1 MHLEGAVGDL
11 HDLGA
16 AHGAHRRDHLTAVLD
31 ARAFDRDLA
40 QGALAPRLDRV
51 DRDNRPAGARH
62 RGGHLAEHAAGPV
75 RQRDPQ
81 GEGELCGRS
90 GQDVDDT
97 GVQRAPFAAVHRTD
111 ARCAFAD
118 EREPSARATRVAA
131 VSSDTPP
138 ELFLIDGNSLV
149 YRAFFA
155 LPESISTSKGQP
167 TNAIFG
173 FASMLVK
180 IISEYGARPTLVVWD
195 AGMSGREE
203 VYEEYKAGRRERPDL
218 LSEQWPHMQP
228 LVEAFGY
235 RNMKVPGYEADDVI
249 ATLARR
255 ARDEGLEVMVVTGDR
270 DLFQLVEPG
279 VRVMATGRG
288 ITDTKIYDQEAVL
301 DRYGIPPE
309 LIPDFVGLKG
319 DTSDNIPGVPGIG
332 EKTASQ
338 LLVEWGSLEGVLD
351 NIESIS
357 GAKRKQNLTEHAE
370 DARVSKRL
378 ATANRDIELDID
390 LHDLVAGDP
399 DRSRLRETFRE
410 FELRAPLERLEEAL
424 GSDGAAPAERVDE
437 LIRVRAREVP
447 VTGLSRLEGE
457 LVAVAALRPGE
468 AAETVVVAAESADP
482 DEAAEET
489 EVVVTSGPAQASL
502 ELDTPVRGPLTV
514 AAYAGG
520 DELLVA
526 EAETLAAFAM
536 ARADRPV
543 VAHDWKTIATADDP
557 CDAPPLA
564 HDTMVAAYLIDP
576 ARRGYPLAELAAEAG
591 LGAEIDGADGVAERA
606 VLTRVIA
613 ERQCAR
619 LDEDGLTR
627 LFHEIELPLVDV
639 LVEMERAGVKLDV
652 RGLAEISERFGARA
666 AELERRVWD
675 LAGEQFTIGSPQ
687 QLAPI
692 LFDKL
697 GLSRKRRGKTGFST
711 DARVLQAIRHEHEI
725 VPAIEEWREVT
736 KLKSTYLDAF
746 PELIGRDGRLHTT
759 FNQTA
764 TTTGRLSSTDPN
776 LQNIPIRTE
785 QGREIRAC
793 FVAEPGCRLISADYS
808 QVELRLLAH
817 IADEPVLKD
826 IFRRGEDVHTATA
839 QAILG
844 GQTDPGTRSKAKM
857 VNYGIVYGLSAFGLA
872 DRLQI
877 PKEEAQEFIDAY
889 LERFPKVKEF
899 IERTIERAGEE
910 GHVTTLFGRIRRV
923 PELRSRQFQTRS
935 LGERLAVNMV
945 IQGTAADIIKV
956 AMVRCRDELRAAG
969 LSTRLVLQIHDELLF
984 EGPEDEVERASEIVC
999 REMAGGFEMDPPLE
1013 VDVGAGENWLEAK

>member
-1 MHLEGAVGDL
+1 
-11 HDLGA
+11 
-16 AHGAHRRDHLTAVLD
+16 
-31 ARAFDRDLA
+31 
-40 QGALAPRLDRV
+40 
-51 DRDNRPAGARH
+51 
-62 RGGHLAEHAAGPV
+62 
-75 RQRDPQ
+75 
-81 GEGELCGRS
+81 
-90 GQDVDDT
+90 
-97 GVQRAPFAAVHRTD
+97 
-111 ARCAFAD
+111 
-118 EREPSARATRVAA
+118 VAA
-131 VSSDTPP
+131 DSPR

-155 LPESISTSKGQP
+155 LPESIATSKGQP

-180 IISEYGARPTLVVWD
+180 IISEYGVKPTLVAWD
-195 AGMSGREE
+195 AGTSGRDE
-203 VYEEYKAGRRERPDL
+203 VYDEYKAGRRERPDL
-218 LSEQWPHMQP
+218 LSEQWPYMHP
-228 LVEAFGY
+228 LVESFGY
-235 RNMKVPGYEADDVI
+235 QNVKVSGYEADDVI
-249 ATLARR
+249 ATLAGQARR
-255 ARDEGLEVMVVTGDR
+255 EGIDVMVVTGDR
-270 DLFQLVEPG
+270 DLFQLIEPG
-279 VRVMATGRG
+279 VRIMATGRG
-288 ITDTKIYDQEAVL
+288 ITDTKIYDREAVL

-332 EKTASQ
+332 DKTASQ
-338 LLVEWGSLEGVLD
+338 LIQEWGDLEGVLA
-351 NIESIS
+351 NIDSIS

-370 DARVSKRL
+370 NARISKQL
-378 ATANRDIELDID
+378 ATAVRDVGVDVDFAKVIARE
-390 LHDLVAGDP
+390 P

-424 GSDGAAPAERVDE
+424 GEGDDAAPAERVDE
-437 LIRVRAREVP
+437 VVEVKAREVP
-447 VTGLSRLEGE
+447 LAEIGSLDGE

-468 AAETVVVAAESADP
+468 DP
-482 DEAAEET
+482 DEAVVPPPTDPDEE
-489 EVVVTSGPAQASL
+489 L
-502 ELDTPVRGPLTV
+502 ELEEDAALEAVEDEIPAVADPLGQGSFDFDAGPRGPLTV
-514 AAYAGG
+514 AAWAG
-520 DELLVA
+520 DEVLVA

-536 ARADRPV
+536 ARGEHPV
-543 VAHDWKTIATADDP
+543 VAHDWKTIAMADDA
-557 CDAPPLA
+557 CAAPPLA
-564 HDTMVAAYLIDP
+564 HDTLVAAYLIDP
-576 ARRGYPLAELAAEAG
+576 ARRGYPLDELATELG
-591 LGAEIDGADGVAERA
+591 LGARIDGSDGVAQRA
-606 VLTRVIA
+606 VLTRLLA
-613 ERQCAR
+613 ERQRDR
-619 LDEDGLTR
+619 LEEDGLTS

-639 LVEMERAGVKLDV
+639 LVEMERAGIKLDV
-652 RGLAEISERFGARA
+652 ERLREISSRFNERAI
-666 AELERRVWD
+666 ELERRVWE
-675 LAGEQFTIGSPQ
+675 LAGEEFTIGSPQ

-692 LFDKL
+692 LFEKL

-746 PELIGRDGRLHTT
+746 PELIGPDGRLHTT

-764 TTTGRLSSTDPN
+764 ATTGRLSSTNPN

-793 FVAEPGCRLISADYS
+793 FVAEPGLRLISADYS

-839 QAILG
+839 EAILG
-844 GQTDPGTRSKAKM
+844 GKTDPGTRSKAKM

-877 PKEEAQEFIDAY
+877 EKEEAQQFIDAY

-899 IERTIERAGEE
+899 IDATIAQATTE
-910 GHVTTLFGRIRRV
+910 GHVATLFGRIRRV

-956 AMVRCRDELRAAG
+956 AMVRARDELRGAG
-969 LSTRLVLQIHDELLF
+969 LTTRLVLQIHDELLF
-984 EGPEDEVERASEIVC
+984 EGPEDEVEAATEIVR
-999 REMAGGFEMDPPLE
+999 REMAGAFEMDPPLE
-1013 VDVGAGENWLEAK
+1013 VDVGVGENWLAAK